1 MRKHDKTI
9 CCFLILCVLAGVAVN
24 ASPASEL
31 YCSSRVAAFYPD
43 YNVSELPV
51 SEVRFDQLTDIILFS
66 VFPKFDGSLD
76 TSWLYQDD
84 PNIVLNL
91 VQAANDNNVKAW
103 ISVGGSSTRS
113 ENFAVVVTNMY
124 KRGVLIAELVQFCL
138 ANGFEGIDLDWEPIT
153 APVSYATF
161 INELK
166 TEMVPYGMQLSV
178 NVYALGNGLGSEAFD
193 SIDWL
198 HVMAYDMY
206 EETPHSTYAKAVES
220 LLHWE
225 AAGFPRSRM
234 ILGLPFFGRKIPADA
249 EYYTYKEIVSD
260 YLPDPL
266 DPSVDVIDEINFNG
280 IDTIKDKTRYVLG
293 NGYGGVMF
301 WELTNDTTDETSL
314 LTAINE
320 QVQASSPPDFNCD
333 RVVNLSDLAYIAS
346 DWLTDGC
353 MLDNTWCQRSDL
365 DLSETVDI
373 KDLAIFSQSWNPLL
387 QGDINLDIQVNLED
401 VILLATQWLW
411 TGTNGVIPED
421 LNSDGRVDL
430 KDFAIIAENWLPR

>member
-1 MRKHDKTI
+1 
-9 CCFLILCVLAGVAVN
+9 
-24 ASPASEL
+24 
-31 YCSSRVAAFYPD
+31 VAAYYPYYYVD
-43 YNVSELPV
+43 ILPV
-51 SEVRFDQLTDIILFS
+51 SQIRFDQLTDIIFFS
-66 VFPKFDGSLD
+66 AYPNEDGTLNAD
-76 TSWLYQDD
+76 RLNQED
-84 PNIVLNL
+84 PNATVDL
-91 VQAANDNNVKAW
+91 VQAANDNNVKVW
-103 ISVGGSSTRS
+103 LCVGGSSTGS
-113 ENFAVVVTNMY
+113 EYFHTVVTSPF
-124 KRGVLIAELVQFCL
+124 KRALLIEQLMQFSLV
-138 ANGFEGIDLDWEPIT
+138 NGFEGIDLDWEPIT
-153 APVSYATF
+153 APFGYATF
-161 INELK
+161 IRDLK
-166 TEMVPYGMQLSV
+166 AEMVPHGLELSV
-178 NVYALGNGLGSEAFD
+178 DVYAGINGLNADAFD
-193 SIDWL
+193 SVDWL

-206 EETPHSTYAKAVES
+206 KESPHSTYEDALAGLEF
-220 LLHWE
+220 WE
-225 AAGFPRSRM
+225 NAGFPRHKM
-234 ILGLPFFGRKIPADA
+234 TLGLPFFGRNIP
-249 EYYTYKEIVSD
+249 YNNIYHTYKQIVD
-260 YLPDPL
+260 LYHPTPD
-266 DPSVDVIDEINFNG
+266 IDQVGTINFNG
-280 IDTIKDKTRYVLG
+280 INTIKDKTRYVLE

-373 KDLAIFSQSWNPLL
+373 KDLAIFSQSWNPFL